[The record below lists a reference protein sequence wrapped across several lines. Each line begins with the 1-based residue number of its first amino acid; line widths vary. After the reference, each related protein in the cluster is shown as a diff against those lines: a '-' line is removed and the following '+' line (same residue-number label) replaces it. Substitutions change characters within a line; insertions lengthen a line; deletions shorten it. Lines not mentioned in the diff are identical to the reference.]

1 MKFRDRLHNRR
12 GRDAV
17 VSLSLISL
25 MDIFTI
31 LLLFLLV
38 HLAGEEAALPS
49 SEGLK
54 LPAST
59 AEKAPRPTVT
69 LLVTE
74 KEIFVDGKR
83 VMGVAEAIAQPDTIL
98 TPLKQ
103 ELTRLGDRTRA
114 MAQKTAS
121 VTFTGNI
128 TIMGDRKIPFQLLK
142 KLMATCAQA
151 EYPHIALAV
160 VQKEQIG

>member
-1 MKFRDRLHNRR
+1 MSVRDRFRQRR
-12 GRDAV
+12 TRTGV

-38 HLAGEEAALPS
+38 HVAGEETALPS
-49 SEGLK
+49 TEGLQ

-74 KEIFVDGKR
+74 NDIFVDGKR
-83 VMGVAEAIAQPDTIL
+83 IMGVAEAVAQPDTIL
-98 TPLKQ
+98 GPVKQ
-103 ELTRLGDRTRA
+103 ELTRLADRTRT
-114 MAQKTAS
+114 MAKKTSS
-121 VTFTGNI
+121 VSFTGHI
-128 TIMGDRKIPFQLLK
+128 TIMGDKKIPFQLLK
-142 KLMATCAQA
+142 KIMATCAHA
-151 EYPHIALAV
+151 EFPHIALAV
-160 VQKEQIG
+160 VQKEDVG

>member
-1 MKFRDRLHNRR
+1 MSLRDRLHHRR
-12 GRDAV
+12 GRDGV

-38 HLAGEEAALPS
+38 HLAGEEAALPAA
-49 SEGLK
+49 EGLK

-69 LLVTE
+69 LLVTD

-83 VMGVAEAIAQPDTIL
+83 LMGVAEAIAQPDAIL
-98 TPLKQ
+98 GPVKQ
-103 ELTRLGDRTRA
+103 ELTRLADRTRS
-114 MAQKTAS
+114 MAQKTSS
-121 VTFTGNI
+121 VVFTGNI

-142 KLMATCAQA
+142 KLMATAAQA
-151 EYPHIALAV
+151 EFSHIALAV
-160 VQKEQIG
+160 VQKDQMG

>member
-38 HLAGEEAALPS
+38 HLAGEEALPD

-69 LLVTE
+69 LLVTDR
-74 KEIFVDGKR
+74 EIFVDGKR

-98 TPLKQ
+98 GPLTQ

-151 EYPHIALAV
+151 EFPHIALAV

>member
-1 MKFRDRLHNRR
+1 MRLRDRLHNRR
-12 GRDAV
+12 GRDGV
-17 VSLSLISL
+17 VTLSLISL

-38 HLAGEEAALPS
+38 HLAGEEALPA

-83 VMGVAEAIAQPDTIL
+83 IMGVAEAVAQADTIL
-98 TPLKQ
+98 GPLKQ
-103 ELTRLGDRTRA
+103 ELTRLGDRTRS
-114 MAQKTAS
+114 MAQKTSS

-151 EYPHIALAV
+151 EFPHIALAV

>member
-1 MKFRDRLHNRR
+1 MKLRDRLHNRR
-12 GRDAV
+12 SRDGVA
-17 VSLSLISL
+17 SLSLISL

-38 HLAGEEAALPS
+38 HLAGEEAALPA
-49 SEGLK
+49 SENLE

-69 LLVTE
+69 VLVTQAD
-74 KEIFVDGKR
+74 IFVDGKR
-83 VMGVAEAIAQPDTIL
+83 VMGVADASVQPATIL
-98 TPLKQ
+98 DPLRQ
-103 ELTRLGDRTRA
+103 ELTRLAERTRS
-114 MAQKTAS
+114 MAKRTSS
-121 VTFTGNI
+121 VRFTGNV

-151 EYPHIALAV
+151 EFPHIALAV
-160 VQKEQIG
+160 VQKEQLG

>member
-38 HLAGEEAALPS
+38 HLAGEEALPS

-69 LLVTE
+69 LLVTD

-98 TPLKQ
+98 GPLKQ

-114 MAQKTAS
+114 MAQKTAA

-151 EYPHIALAV
+151 EFPHIALAV
-160 VQKEQIG
+160 VQKEPIG

>member
-1 MKFRDRLHNRR
+1 
-12 GRDAV
+12 
-17 VSLSLISL
+17 
-25 MDIFTI
+25 
-31 LLLFLLV
+31 
-38 HLAGEEAALPS
+38 
-49 SEGLK
+49 
-54 LPAST
+54 
-59 AEKAPRPTVT
+59 
-69 LLVTE
+69 LVTE

>member
-1 MKFRDRLHNRR
+1 MKFRDRVHNRR
-12 GRDAV
+12 NRDGV

-38 HLAGEEAALPS
+38 HIAGEEAALPS

-59 AEKAPRPTVT
+59 AEKAPRATVA

-83 VMGVAEAIAQPDTIL
+83 IMSVAQAIAQPDTIL
-98 TPLKQ
+98 GPVKQ
-103 ELTRLGDRTRA
+103 ELTRLADRTRA
-114 MAQKTAS
+114 MAQKTSS

-151 EYPHIALAV
+151 EFPHIALAV
-160 VQKEQIG
+160 VQKEQIS

>member
-1 MKFRDRLHNRR
+1 MKLRDRLHNRR
-12 GRDAV
+12 SRGGI

-38 HLAGEEAALPS
+38 HLAGEEAALPA
-49 SEGLK
+49 SEGLT
-54 LPAST
+54 LPTST

-69 LLVTE
+69 VLVT
-74 KEIFVDGKR
+74 KNDVFVDGKR
-83 VMGVAEAIAQPDTIL
+83 VMGVADAIVQPATIL
-98 TPLKQ
+98 EPLKQ
-103 ELTRLGDRTRA
+103 ELTHLAERTHS
-114 MAQKTAS
+114 MAKRTSS
-121 VTFTGNI
+121 VKFTGNV

-151 EYPHIALAV
+151 EFPHIALAV